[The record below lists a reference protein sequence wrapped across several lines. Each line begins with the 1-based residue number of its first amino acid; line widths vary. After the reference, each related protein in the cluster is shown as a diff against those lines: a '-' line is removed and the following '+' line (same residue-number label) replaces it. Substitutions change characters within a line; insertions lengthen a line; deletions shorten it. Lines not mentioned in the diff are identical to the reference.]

1 MRSRLQSL
9 SVPTNTMW
17 KPTDNFLRGKII
29 KPFLPFE
36 KHPNLHSDC
45 LKNLYAGDEVFIF
58 ETKGDR
64 WARGYAISKPFPNDF
79 TITSVNLDDLP
90 DLDIKVVVFP
100 LKYVSVLEEVPISK
114 IEVDKSFNNIAN
126 GEMVPTIQ
134 DAEFAYRRATD
145 ASVDDNDDDDGTP
158 LKLNANGGR
167 VSEPSYSTPNGKKS
181 LAPAL
186 PMTSF
191 KEGDLLGEIKHAINL
206 LTSHIFA
213 LYSIGEFRLFN
224 KLSLIYYGLDETRI
238 KLSNNLLTKN
248 ETQVAKETAS
258 FLLAKISKKLA
269 SRAARLNAHSYDLD
283 NQNTDI
289 SGYKAILSRDTYSGN
304 LLNNANA
311 IPPRIALNQVL
322 CALAPNF
329 PINAHINTTEYS
341 LGPKRNNNFFPDPPS
356 HILVDFK
363 SVSGSSAY
371 QPPGFCGMIAYMY
384 LRNNRKR
391 LTEAFAVHTNSVEDL
406 VHVEKISAAL
416 FKNIPANEIETGR
429 VYLVAVLTE
438 EVELNVKEGGTVPT
452 VRRVK
457 KGVAAGVTDITRI
470 FSRNQGSLEAG
481 EAHHF
486 TIKLFGSYMNQKK
499 AASKMIG
506 HHDEID
512 ANANNG
518 WGETVDRI
526 IAGSNHG
533 IAVNPRAEKL
543 VISIKEFKHQFA
555 NNATNS
561 NGDVIPN
568 GQGVMST
575 STPIARIKPI
585 FFDPIA
591 ENYER
596 IYMRMGKISL
606 LNSMT
611 KDDLITFE
619 VSTPNN
625 DMITF
630 AKASNQQER
639 RSWQFVSVFP
649 DESVGEIIK
658 VNGVSLRNPNKKLP
672 KEDHIVLSMYLNGVL
687 SGEGKLL
694 YKSGNRLVEFNKK
707 KTHIIEVVST
717 THKLPIAQVEVSTEY
732 VGKIYNSDLSI
743 DNVFQYE
750 RFFKSGQKGIDEL
763 SNSLASFTK
772 LDISQLI
779 KYFPELLSSLYHIID
794 NSLSHPQTA
803 LTEILQDNVFKA
815 IVHLLDTIFGKQDQY
830 LHMIDSFLAKYKNLP
845 PIGVFILE
853 KQAEIFTRAELN
865 WNAVSRSLCRI
876 IALLMRLANLS
887 MKGINESNP
896 AAVALY
902 VQAMGN
908 LIKAGTHFLS
918 IQSNTLNNDQ
928 ILILD
933 IIDYVLSFRVQLE
946 ELQVLQFVIL
956 LIESVGIRGLGAN
969 EDVSGAKKNFKDH
982 KIILSKLMLIHR
994 LFSTLLAL
1002 SPSTR
1007 RVLVAKSVEWAM
1019 EVLLGPTDIDAS
1031 RLACT
1036 VLNAVCTLVW
1046 KTVFVEGHN
1055 DEIDLCYSLSKFLP
1069 TLSRTIIK
1077 YNKFTRGNEYFKP
1090 KRVFTQ
1096 LFPLEYPFQDVSVD
1110 PIVND
1115 EVVVEILIELSTVFA
1130 FVAKIGKETAGNEG
1144 YSKILAKK
1152 IANDFFDPSRYL
1164 AANFQNEDLI
1174 TLISGVKLIRQ
1185 GKFFP
1190 EDKWLSLYAMLTEA
1204 CLSSMELVRPLLIAH
1219 YIPPFENSE
1228 LFDRVIW
1235 GNYLKTLI
1243 KLATLP
1249 PVAVEHL
1256 SDIPRKACM
1265 QITST
1270 MRDRIA
1276 FLVNEAWDGLAWDA
1290 VDEDV
1295 LRFNLSKFGGYQVE
1309 FITNDYGILQDL
1321 MLLALQRN
1329 TLCQSVAVKILWSIM
1344 VSEYIISDSI
1354 IDIERECLVGL
1365 NDIYNRH
1372 AYKPSLKEQQSL
1384 VERLKMTIRL
1394 DREDEAFGLIYNFI
1408 ETLAGF
1414 LDVLNDLNVVPV
1426 GTEFDDD
1433 RTFHK
1438 LNINAYLKNANKP
1451 ELFHSFISAMYEEN
1465 LAKGDF
1471 IQAALSLELLAS
1483 TYSWDHHQIVPA
1495 SFRPKFPE
1503 QSSFERRETLYKMI
1517 ANNYVKGN
1525 SLERATDT
1533 YNELLDSYNQH
1544 TYDLKSFAYV
1554 HNKLAKLYL
1563 DLESS
1568 DKLSPSFFK
1577 VAFNG
1582 AGFPTNIRGKTQIYE
1597 GLPFEHITSIHERLL
1612 RVYPGAQII
1621 LDDAEAAK
1629 LKEKNQTGRYLHIS
1643 TVEPVNEI
1651 SDKLFNTS
1659 IGVRQYARNKDLRFF
1674 TTMKKI
1680 PGATSV
1686 FDLWT
1691 EETTYE
1697 TQLSFPTLMNRS
1709 DIKVATTIKLSPLE
1723 NAIRTIVNKNNDL
1736 IQLES
1741 MINIAFKEK
1750 TDYMSL
1756 FNDLSRQL
1764 AGTVDSPVN
1773 GGVGQYRTFF
1783 TDAKYSGKEEY
1794 AHSIRF
1800 LKNAFND
1807 LAIILNRCLHLHG
1820 KLVAPT
1826 MKNSHEAL
1834 VELYKKN
1841 FREDI
1846 EALKLSTDYEPAT
1859 YNHSVSH
1866 YAASQTS
1873 VPLTMAAE
1881 KRSMGRT
1888 TQGSRLTRT
1897 SSRGSSAS
1905 SNSGLSGLSSDK
1917 STINTSG
1924 GLSQKYKRTALNW
1937 RNMVQRT

>member
-1 MRSRLQSL
+1 MWT
-9 SVPTNTMW
+9 PTE
-17 KPTDNFLRGKII
+17 NFLRGKII
-29 KPFLPFE
+29 KPFLPYE
-36 KHPNLHSDC
+36 KHPNLHNES
-45 LKNLYAGDEVFIF
+45 LKNLYPGDDVFVF
-58 ETKGDR
+58 ETKDDR
-64 WARGYAISKPFPNDF
+64 WARGYALSKPFPNDF
-79 TITSVNLDDLP
+79 TITSVNLDELP
-90 DLDIKVVVFP
+90 GLDVKVVVFP
-100 LKYVSVLEEVPISK
+100 LKYVYIVEEVPITV
-114 IEVDKSFNNIAN
+114 IEVNKDFNNIVN
-126 GEMVPTIQ
+126 DGELVPTIQ
-134 DAEFAYRRATD
+134 DSEVAHRQA
-145 ASVDDNDDDDGTP
+145 VGT
-158 LKLNANGGR
+158 L
-167 VSEPSYSTPNGKKS
+167 EPNFENNKKS
-181 LAPAL
+181 IPPL
-186 PMTSF
+186 PTTTF
-191 KEGDLLGEIKHAINL
+191 HDGDLLGEIKHAINL
-206 LTSHIFA
+206 LSSHIFA

-224 KLSLIYYGLDETRI
+224 KLSEIYYGLDETRI
-238 KLSNNLLTKN
+238 KLSNNLLTVN
-248 ETQVAKETAS
+248 ESQVAKETAT
-258 FLLAKISKKLA
+258 FLLAKVSKKLA
-269 SRAARLNAHSYDLD
+269 SRAARLNATSYDLD

-289 SGYKAILSRDTYSGN
+289 SGYKAILSRDAFSGN
-304 LLNNANA
+304 LLSNNNAL
-311 IPPRIALNQVL
+311 PPRIALNQVL
-322 CALAPNF
+322 CALAPLF
-329 PINAHINTTEYS
+329 PINSHLHKEKYS
-341 LGPKRNNNFFPDPPS
+341 LLPKPNKHFLPDPPS

-371 QPPGFCGMIAYMY
+371 QPPGFCGMIAYLY

-416 FKNIPANEIETGR
+416 FKNIPSSEIENGR

-438 EVELNVKEGGTVPT
+438 EVELNVKEGSVPI

-457 KGVAAGVTDITRI
+457 KGVAAGVADITRI
-470 FSRNQGSLEAG
+470 FSSNQGSLQAG
-481 EAHHF
+481 ESHHF

-499 AASKMIG
+499 GPSKMIQEEADG
-506 HHDEID
+506 SV
-512 ANANNG
+512 NNG

-543 VISIKEFKHQFA
+543 VISVKEFKHQFTAGGA
-555 NNATNS
+555 NPV
-561 NGDVIPN
+561 G
-568 GQGVMST
+568 T

-596 IYMRMGKISL
+596 IYLRMGKVSL
-606 LNSMT
+606 LNSIT

-630 AKASNQQER
+630 AKATNQQEKR
-639 RSWQFVSVFP
+639 NWQFVSVFP

-658 VNGVSLRNPNKKLP
+658 VNGVSLKNPNKKLP
-672 KEDHIVLSMYLNGVL
+672 KEDHIVLSLYLNGIL
-687 SGEGKLL
+687 AGEGKLL

-707 KTHIIEVVST
+707 KSHIIEILST
-717 THKLPIAQVEVSTEY
+717 SHKLPIAQVEVSTEY

-750 RFFKSGQKGIDEL
+750 RFFKAGQKGIDEL
-763 SNSLASFTK
+763 SASLVAFTK
-772 LDISQLI
+772 LDISQLV
-779 KYFPELLSSLYHIID
+779 KYFPELLSSLYNIAD
-794 NSLSHPQTA
+794 TA
-803 LTEILQDNVFKA
+803 LTQPRTPSTEILQDNVFKA
-815 IVHLLDTIFGKQDQY
+815 IVHLLDTVFGKQDQY
-830 LHMIDSFLAKYKNLP
+830 LYLVETFTTRYTNLP
-845 PIGVFILE
+845 PIGIFILE
-853 KQAEIFTRAELN
+853 KISEIFDRAESN
-865 WNAVSRSLCRI
+865 WNAMSRSLCRVI
-876 IALLMRLANLS
+876 SLLMKLAISS
-887 MKGINESNP
+887 MSGISDSGPYLE
-896 AAVALY
+896 ALNTLCRS
-902 VQAMGN
+902 AS
-908 LIKAGTHFLS
+908 HFLS
-918 IQSNTLNNDQ
+918 IQSNTLISDQ
-928 ILILD
+928 VLILD
-933 IIDYVLSFRVQLE
+933 IIDYVLSFRMYLDE
-946 ELQVLQFVIL
+946 TRILNFVVNFIDS
-956 LIESVGIRGLGAN
+956 IGNRGLGAN
-969 EDVSGAKKNFKDH
+969 EDVSGTKKNFKDH
-982 KIILSKLMLIHR
+982 KIIICKLLLIHR
-994 LFSTLLAL
+994 LFNSQITEN
-1002 SPSTR
+1002 PECR
-1007 RVLVAKSVEWAM
+1007 QVLVAKAM
-1019 EVLLGPTDIDAS
+1019 EWSMDVLLGPTDIDAS

-1036 VLNAVCTLVW
+1036 VINAVCTLLW
-1046 KTVFVEGHN
+1046 KTIFVGGHKE
-1055 DEIDLCYSLSKFLP
+1055 EIDMCFSLSKFLP
-1069 TLSRTIIK
+1069 AIARTIIK

-1090 KRVFTQ
+1090 KRTFCQ
-1096 LFPLEYPFQDVSVD
+1096 LFPSEYPFAEVSMD
-1110 PIVND
+1110 PVVND
-1115 EVVVEILIELSTVFA
+1115 EVVVEILIELSTVFC

-1144 YSKILAKK
+1144 YSLILEKE
-1152 IANDFFDPSRYL
+1152 IQNDFFVPAKYL
-1164 AANFQNEDLI
+1164 AANFQNEDII

-1190 EDKWLSLYAMLTEA
+1190 EDKWLSLYSMIAEG
-1204 CLSSMELVRPLLIAH
+1204 CLVSMELVRPLLMAH

-1243 KLATLP
+1243 KLGTLP
-1249 PVAVEHL
+1249 PVSIEHL
-1256 SDIPRKACM
+1256 SDIPRKACF
-1265 QITST
+1265 QITSD

-1290 VDEDV
+1290 VDEDI
-1295 LRFNLSKFGGYQVE
+1295 LRFNLNKFGGYQVE
-1309 FITNDYGILQDL
+1309 FISNDYGILQDL
-1321 MLLALQRN
+1321 MLLALQKN
-1329 TLCQSVAVKILWSIM
+1329 AECQSVSVKILWSIM
-1344 VSEYIISDSI
+1344 VSEYVISDSI
-1354 IDIERECLVGL
+1354 IDVERECLVGL
-1365 NDIYNRH
+1365 NDIYNRN

-1384 VERLKMTIRL
+1384 VERLKVTIRL
-1394 DREDEAFGLIYNFI
+1394 DREDEAFAMIYNFI
-1408 ETLAGF
+1408 ESLAGF

-1426 GTEFDDD
+1426 GPEFDDD

-1438 LNINAYLKNANKP
+1438 LNIKAYLKNANKP
-1451 ELFHSFISAMYEEN
+1451 ELFHSFISSMYEEN
-1465 LAKGDF
+1465 LSKNDF

-1483 TYSWDHHQIVPA
+1483 TYSWDHHEILPS

-1503 QSSFERRETLYKMI
+1503 QTSFERKETLYKMI

-1533 YNELLDSYNQH
+1533 YNELLDSYSKH

-1568 DKLSPSFFK
+1568 DKLSPSFFR
-1577 VAFNG
+1577 VAFIG
-1582 AGFPTNIRGKTQIYE
+1582 AGFPANIRGKEQIYE

-1612 RVYPGAQII
+1612 RLYPGARIVS
-1621 LDDAEAAK
+1621 DDQEALQ
-1629 LKEKNQTGRYLHIS
+1629 LKERVQTGRYLHVS
-1643 TVEPVNEI
+1643 TVEPVAEI

-1709 DIKVATTIKLSPLE
+1709 DIKTTKTIKLSPLD

-1750 TDYMSL
+1750 TDFISL

-1783 TDAKYSGKEEY
+1783 TDSKYFGKEEY
-1794 AHSIRF
+1794 ADNIRF

-1820 KLVAPT
+1820 KLVAPL
-1826 MKNSHEAL
+1826 MKMSHDAL

-1841 FREDI
+1841 FQEDI
-1846 EALKLSTDYEPAT
+1846 ESLKISTDYEHTA
-1859 YNHSVSH
+1859 YNHSTTHYTPSQVPVSD
-1866 YAASQTS
+1866 
-1873 VPLTMAAE
+1873 
-1881 KRSMGRT
+1881 KRSVSGLSST
-1888 TQGSRLTRT
+1888 INGSRLTRT
-1897 SSRGSSAS
+1897 TSRSSSTS

-1917 STINTSG
+1917 N
-1924 GLSQKYKRTALNW
+1924 LSMTNASDVSSKYKRTAINW
-1937 RNMVQRT
+1937 RNMVNRT

>member
-1 MRSRLQSL
+1 MWS
-9 SVPTNTMW
+9 PTE
-17 KPTDNFLRGKII
+17 NFLRGKII

-36 KHPNLHSDC
+36 KHPNLHNDD
-45 LKNLYAGDEVFIF
+45 LKNLYPGDEVFIF
-58 ETKGDR
+58 ETQNDR
-64 WARGYAISKPFPNDF
+64 WARGYALSKPFPNDF

-90 DLDIKVVVFP
+90 GLDVKTVVFP
-100 LKYVSVLEEVPISK
+100 FKYVNILEEVPITK
-114 IEVDKSFNNIAN
+114 IEVNQSFNNVASADA
-126 GEMVPTIQ
+126 VPTIQ
-134 DAEFAYRRATD
+134 DSEFAHKQAVNG
-145 ASVDDNDDDDGTP
+145 SLDDNQ
-158 LKLNANGGR
+158 NEAEN
-167 VSEPSYSTPNGKKS
+167 VSNSFSNPGGKK
-181 LAPAL
+181 LIMPTL
-186 PMTSF
+186 PMTTF
-191 KEGDLLGEIKHAINL
+191 HDGDLLGEIKHAINL
-206 LTSHIFA
+206 LSSHIFA

-238 KLSNNLLTKN
+238 KLSNKLLTKN
-248 ETQVAKETAS
+248 ETQVAKETAT

-269 SRAARLNAHSYDLD
+269 SRAARLNSASYDLD

-289 SGYKAILSRDTYSGN
+289 SGYKAILSRDAYTGN
-304 LLNNANA
+304 LLSNDNE
-311 IPPRIALNQVL
+311 IPSKIALNQLL

-329 PINAHINTTEYS
+329 PINAHINKSEYS
-341 LGPKRNNNFFPDPPS
+341 LDPKPNKNFFPDPPS

-371 QPPGFCGMIAYMY
+371 QPPGFCGMIAYLY
-384 LRNNRKR
+384 IRNNKKR

-416 FKNIPANEIETGR
+416 FKNIPASEIENSR

-438 EVELNVKEGGTVPT
+438 EVELNLKEGNNLPQI
-452 VRRVK
+452 RRVK

-470 FSRNQGSLEAG
+470 FSSNQGSLEAG
-481 EAHHF
+481 ESHQF

-499 AASKMIG
+499 NPTKMIG
-506 HHDEID
+506 QSDDET
-512 ANANNG
+512 NVNNG

-543 VISIKEFKHQFA
+543 VISVKEFKHQFIG
-555 NNATNS
+555 NATNAV
-561 NGDVIPN
+561 G
-568 GQGVMST
+568 T
-575 STPIARIKPI
+575 STPIARVKPI

-596 IYMRMGKISL
+596 IYLRMGKVSL

-630 AKASNQQER
+630 AKASNQQEKR
-639 RSWQFVSVFP
+639 TWQFVSVFP

-658 VNGVSLRNPNKKLP
+658 VNGVSLKNPNKKLP
-672 KEDHIVLSMYLNGVL
+672 KEDHIVLSMYVNGIL
-687 SGEGKLL
+687 HGEGKLL

-707 KTHIIEVVST
+707 KSHIIEIVSPA
-717 THKLPIAQVEVSTEY
+717 HKLPIAQVEVGTEY

-750 RFFKSGQKGIDEL
+750 RFFKSGQKGVDEL
-763 SNSLASFTK
+763 SSSLVSFTK
-772 LDISQLI
+772 LDISQLV
-779 KYFPELLSSLYHIID
+779 KYFPELLSSLYHIAD
-794 NSLSHPQTA
+794 TALTQPRSA

-830 LHMIDSFLAKYKNLP
+830 LYLIDTFTSRYTKLP
-845 PIGVFILE
+845 PIGIFILE
-853 KQAEIFTRAELN
+853 KISEIFNRAESN
-865 WNAVSRSLCRI
+865 WNAMSRSLCRVVS
-876 IALLMRLANLS
+876 LLMKLAISS
-887 MKGINESNP
+887 MNGVKDTVSTAPYLE
-896 AAVALY
+896 AL
-902 VQAMGN
+902 GN
-908 LIKAGTHFLS
+908 LCNAGSHFLAIES
-918 IQSNTLNNDQ
+918 TTLNNDQ
-928 ILILD
+928 VLILD
-933 IIDYVLSFRVQLE
+933 IIDYVLTFRVHLDE
-946 ELQVLQFVIL
+946 IKILDFVVQFIDS
-956 LIESVGIRGLGAN
+956 IGIRGLGAN
-969 EDVSGAKKNFKDH
+969 EDVSGTRKNFKDH
-982 KIILSKLMLIHR
+982 RIIISKLLLIHR
-994 LFSTLLAL
+994 LFNT
-1002 SPSTR
+1002 P
-1007 RVLVAKSVEWAM
+1007 LVDNPKSRKILISKAVGWAF

-1036 VLNAVCTLVW
+1036 VLNAVCTLLF
-1046 KTVFVEGHN
+1046 KTVFVEGN
-1055 DEIDLCYSLSKFLP
+1055 RDEIDLCYSISKFLP
-1069 TLSRTIIK
+1069 CIARTIIK

-1090 KRVFTQ
+1090 KRIFTQ
-1096 LFPLEYPFQDVSVD
+1096 LFPTEYPFKDVSVD

-1115 EVVVEILIELSTVFA
+1115 EVVVEILIELSTVFV
-1130 FVAKIGKETAGNEG
+1130 FVANIGKQTAGNEG
-1144 YSKILAKK
+1144 YTEILLRS
-1152 IANDFFDPSRYL
+1152 IPDDFFDPVKYL
-1164 AANFQNEDLI
+1164 AADFQNEDII
-1174 TLISGVKLIRQ
+1174 TLISGVRLIRQ

-1190 EDKWLSLYAMLTEA
+1190 EDKWLSLYAILVEG
-1204 CLSSMELVRPLLIAH
+1204 CLSSMELIRPLLMAH

-1243 KLATLP
+1243 KLGTIA
-1249 PVAVEHL
+1249 PVAIEHL
-1256 SDIPRKACM
+1256 SDIPRKACF
-1265 QITST
+1265 QITHT

-1276 FLVNEAWDGLAWDA
+1276 FLVNEAWDGLAWEA
-1290 VDEDV
+1290 VEEDV
-1295 LRFNLSKFGGYQVE
+1295 VRFNLSKFGGYQVE
-1309 FITNDYGILQDL
+1309 FISNDYGILQDL
-1321 MLLALQRN
+1321 MLLALQKN
-1329 TLCQSVAVKILWSIM
+1329 SECQQVSVKILWSIM
-1344 VSEYIISDSI
+1344 VSEYVLSESI
-1354 IDIERECLVGL
+1354 IDIEKECLVGL
-1365 NDIYNRH
+1365 NDIYNRNS
-1372 AYKPSLKEQQSL
+1372 YKPSLREQQAL
-1384 VERLKMTIRL
+1384 VERLKLTIRL
-1394 DREDEAFGLIYNFI
+1394 DREDEAFHLIYNFI
-1408 ETLAGF
+1408 ESLAGF

-1426 GTEFDDD
+1426 GPEFDDD

-1438 LNINAYLKNANKP
+1438 LNIKAYLKNANKP
-1451 ELFHSFISAMYEEN
+1451 ELFHSFISTMYEDN
-1465 LAKGDF
+1465 LGKNDF

-1483 TYSWDHHQIVPA
+1483 TYSWDHHEIIPA
-1495 SFRPKFPE
+1495 SFRPKSPT
-1503 QSSFERRETLYKMI
+1503 QSSFERKETLYKMI

-1563 DLESS
+1563 DLEQS
-1568 DKLSPSFFK
+1568 DKLSPSFFR
-1577 VAFNG
+1577 VAFIG
-1582 AGFPTNIRGKTQIYE
+1582 AGFPANIRGKEQIYE

-1612 RVYPGAQII
+1612 KIYPGARIVS
-1621 LDDAEAAK
+1621 DDVEAAK
-1629 LKEKNQTGRYLHIS
+1629 LKERIQTGRYLHVS
-1643 TVEPVNEI
+1643 TVEPVSEI

-1659 IGVRQYARNKDLRFF
+1659 IGVRQYARNKDLRYF

-1680 PGATSV
+1680 PGASSV

-1709 DIKVATTIKLSPLE
+1709 DIKTTKTVKLSPLD

-1741 MINIAFKEK
+1741 MINLAFKEK
-1750 TDYMSL
+1750 TDFTSL

-1783 TDAKYSGKEEY
+1783 TDSKYFGKEEY
-1794 AHSIRF
+1794 ADSIRF

-1820 KLVAPT
+1820 KLVAPL

-1834 VELYKKN
+1834 VELYRKN
-1841 FREDI
+1841 FQEDI
-1846 EALKLSTDYEPAT
+1846 EALKLSTDYENIT
-1859 YNHSVSH
+1859 YNHSTSH
-1866 YAASQTS
+1866 YAASTTAPPS
-1873 VPLTMAAE
+1873 VMDKKSISGL
-1881 KRSMGRT
+1881 SS
-1888 TQGSRLTRT
+1888 SRLTRT
-1897 SSRGSSAS
+1897 TSRSSSTS

-1917 STINTSG
+1917 STINTSA
-1924 GLSQKYKRTALNW
+1924 SNKYKRTAINW
-1937 RNMVQRT
+1937 RHMVQKNGV

>member
-1 MRSRLQSL
+1 
-9 SVPTNTMW
+9 MW
-17 KPTDNFLRGKII
+17 SPTDNFLRGKII

-36 KHPNLHSDC
+36 KHPNLHNDD
-45 LKNLYAGDEVFIF
+45 LKNLYPGDDVFIF

-64 WARGYAISKPFPNDF
+64 WGRGYAISKPFPNDF

-90 DLDIKVVVFP
+90 GLDIKVVVFP
-100 LKYVSVLEEVPISK
+100 LKYVHILEEVPIAR
-114 IEVDKSFNNIAN
+114 IEVNKTFNNIANN

-134 DAEFAYRRATD
+134 DSELAHRQA
-145 ASVDDNDDDDGTP
+145 VDGTFDADDI
-158 LKLNANGGR
+158 LQNKA
-167 VSEPSYSTPNGKKS
+167 KKN
-181 LAPAL
+181 LIPTL
-186 PMTSF
+186 PMTTF
-191 KEGDLLGEIKHAINL
+191 NDGDLLGEIKHAINL
-206 LTSHIFA
+206 LSSHIFA

-248 ETQVAKETAS
+248 ETQVANETAT

-269 SRAARLNAHSYDLD
+269 SRAARLNATSYDLD

-289 SGYKAILSRDTYSGN
+289 SGYKAILSRDAITGN
-304 LLNNANA
+304 LLSNDNE
-311 IPPRIALNQVL
+311 IPPVIALNQVL

-329 PINAHINTTEYS
+329 PINAHINKNEYS
-341 LGPKRNNNFFPDPPS
+341 LAPRPNKNFFPDPPS

-371 QPPGFCGMIAYMY
+371 QPPGFCGMIAYLY

-416 FKNIPANEIETGR
+416 FKNIPSSEIENSR

-438 EVELNVKEGGTVPT
+438 EVELNVKEGNMPQI
-452 VRRVK
+452 RRVK
-457 KGVAAGVTDITRI
+457 KGVAAGVADITRI
-470 FSRNQGSLEAG
+470 FSHNQGSLEAG
-481 EAHHF
+481 ESHQF

-499 AASKMIG
+499 GPSKMISQQ
-506 HHDEID
+506 DEID
-512 ANANNG
+512 GSANNG

-526 IAGSNHG
+526 IAGSSHG

-543 VISIKEFKHQFA
+543 IISVKEFKHQFV
-555 NNATNS
+555 
-561 NGDVIPN
+561 GN
-568 GQGVMST
+568 GQNPIGT

-619 VSTPNN
+619 VATPNN

-630 AKASNQQER
+630 AKASNQQEKR
-639 RSWQFVSVFP
+639 NWQFVSVFP

-658 VNGVSLRNPNKKLP
+658 VNGVSLKNPNKKLP
-672 KEDHIVLSMYLNGVL
+672 KEDHIVLSMYVNGVL
-687 SGEGKLL
+687 GGEGKLL

-707 KTHIIEVVST
+707 KSHIIEIVSSA
-717 THKLPIAQVEVSTEY
+717 HKLPIAQVEVSTEY

-763 SNSLASFTK
+763 SNSLVSFTK
-772 LDISQLI
+772 LDISQLV
-779 KYFPELLSSLYHIID
+779 KYFPELLSSLYHIAD
-794 NSLSHPQTA
+794 TTLTQPKLAS
-803 LTEILQDNVFKA
+803 TEILQDNVFKA

-830 LHMIDSFLAKYKNLP
+830 LYLVETFTTRYTKLP
-845 PIGVFILE
+845 PIGIFLLE
-853 KQAEIFTRAELN
+853 KISEIFNRAESN
-865 WNAVSRSLCRI
+865 WNAMSRSLCRI
-876 IALLMRLANLS
+876 VSLLMKLAISS
-887 MKGINESNP
+887 MNG
-896 AAVALY
+896 VANNDASYLE
-902 VQAMGN
+902 A
-908 LIKAGTHFLS
+908 LGTLVRSASHFIS
-918 IQSNTLNNDQ
+918 IQSNTLNSDQ
-928 ILILD
+928 VLILD
-933 IIDYVLSFRVQLE
+933 IIDYVLTFRVHLD
-946 ELQVLQFVIL
+946 ELKILDFVVQFIDA
-956 LIESVGIRGLGAN
+956 IGTRGLGAN
-969 EDVSGAKKNFKDH
+969 DDVSGTKKNFKDH
-982 KIILSKLMLIHR
+982 RIVISKLLLIHR
-994 LFSTLLAL
+994 LFGTE
-1002 SPSTR
+1002 
-1007 RVLVAKSVEWAM
+1007 LVQNAKSRKVLIGKAVEWSF
-1019 EVLLGPTDIDAS
+1019 EVLLGPTDLDAS

-1036 VLNAVCTLVW
+1036 VLNSVCTLLW
-1046 KTVFVEGHN
+1046 QTVFVDGHRE
-1055 DEIDLCYSLSKFLP
+1055 EIDLCYSLSKFLP
-1069 TLSRTIIK
+1069 CISRTIIK

-1090 KRVFTQ
+1090 KRIFTQ
-1096 LFPLEYPFQDVSVD
+1096 LYPTEYPFKEVSVD

-1115 EVVVEILIELSTVFA
+1115 EVLVEILVELSTVFC

-1144 YSKILAKK
+1144 YSEILSKE
-1152 IANDFFDPSRYL
+1152 IPNDYFVPSKYL
-1164 AANFQNEDLI
+1164 AANFGNEDVI

-1190 EDKWLSLYAMLTEA
+1190 EDKWLSLYAILAEG
-1204 CLSSMELVRPLLIAH
+1204 CLSSMELVRPLLMSH
-1219 YIPPFENSE
+1219 YIPPFDNSE

-1243 KLATLP
+1243 RLATLS
-1249 PVAVEHL
+1249 PVSIEHL
-1256 SDIPRKACM
+1256 SDIPRKACY
-1265 QITST
+1265 QITKT

-1276 FLVNEAWDGLAWDA
+1276 FLVNEAWDGLAWEA
-1290 VDEDV
+1290 VEEDV

-1309 FITNDYGILQDL
+1309 FISNDYGILQDL
-1321 MLLALQRN
+1321 MLLALQKN
-1329 TLCQSVAVKILWSIM
+1329 SECQSVAVKILWSII

-1354 IDIERECLVGL
+1354 VDIERECLVGL

-1372 AYKPSLKEQQSL
+1372 AYKPSLMEQQSL
-1384 VERLKMTIRL
+1384 VERLKVTIRL
-1394 DREDEAFGLIYNFI
+1394 DREDEAFAMIYNFI
-1408 ETLAGF
+1408 ESLAGF
-1414 LDVLNDLNVVPV
+1414 LDVLNDLNTVPV
-1426 GTEFDDD
+1426 GAEFDDD

-1438 LNINAYLKNANKP
+1438 LNIKAYLKNANKP
-1451 ELFHSFISAMYEEN
+1451 ELFHSFISTMYEDN
-1465 LAKGDF
+1465 LSKNDY

-1483 TYSWDHHQIVPA
+1483 TYSWDHHEIVPA

-1503 QSSFERRETLYKMI
+1503 QTSFERKETLFKMI

-1563 DLESS
+1563 DLEQS
-1568 DKLSPSFFK
+1568 DKLSPSFFR
-1577 VAFNG
+1577 VAFIG
-1582 AGFPTNIRGKTQIYE
+1582 AGFPQNIRGKEQIYE

-1612 RVYPGAQII
+1612 RVYPGARIVS
-1621 LDDAEAAK
+1621 DDTEANK
-1629 LKEKNQTGRYLHIS
+1629 LKEKIQTGRYLHVS
-1643 TVEPVNEI
+1643 TIEPVSEI

-1674 TTMKKI
+1674 TTMRKI
-1680 PGATSV
+1680 PGASSV

-1709 DIKVATTIKLSPLE
+1709 DIKSTKTVKLSPLD

-1750 TDYMSL
+1750 TDFTSL
-1756 FNDLSRQL
+1756 YNDLSRQL

-1783 TDAKYSGKEEY
+1783 TDSKYFGKEEY

-1820 KLVAPT
+1820 KLVAPL
-1826 MKNSHEAL
+1826 MRNSHEAL

-1841 FREDI
+1841 FQEDI
-1846 EALKLSTDYEPAT
+1846 EALKLSTDYDNAS
-1859 YNHSVSH
+1859 YNHSISH
-1866 YAASQTS
+1866 YSQQATPS
-1873 VPLTMAAE
+1873 VNE
-1881 KRSMGRT
+1881 KRSISGLS
-1888 TQGSRLTRT
+1888 GVGARLTRT
-1897 SSRGSSAS
+1897 TSRGSSHS

-1917 STINTSG
+1917 STMNTLATG
-1924 GLSQKYKRTALNW
+1924 QKYKRTAINW
-1937 RNMVQRT
+1937 RNMVQRN